1 MEEQLTE
8 LREILSVRKE
18 KFTEL
23 KENLLKRKNLL
34 N

>member
-18 KFTEL
+18 KLTEL